1 MNYFYNSSGK
11 NPIIVQHCVK
21 WMPNAFG
28 VINLMVFS
36 SADHSRGVAMPFST
50 SVMNRDEGRAVLDGL
65 DSVLRGN
72 IE

>member
-1 MNYFYNSSGK
+1 MNYFYKSSSK
-11 NPIIVQHCVK
+11 NPIIVQLCVK

-36 SADHSRGVAMPFST
+36 STNHSRAVEMPFST
-50 SVMNRDEGRAVLDGL
+50 SVLNSDEEGAVLDGL

-72 IE
+72 IA